1 MNFDIQCEVVVNFNC
16 IITGFAVWSK
26 CPDFGERI
34 PRGFYDNSISISEGL
49 TSMCKVGVIVVL
61 VALGMLLAADLGG
74 LSAQTTDTDIERR
87 FNELRREYLE
97 DRAESIDWWLT
108 GVTVIIGFFAIIIA
122 VYGYFGHRAFE
133 KLKAEAMQYV
143 AEVKRHVADAK
154 RYADEMRQRLVI
166 AREVGAEIEGIRE
179 KASAEEFDNNE
190 ELEKALLELLQT
202 PNLSFID
209 KAIADAYTLQRD
221 GKINQAIEKWR
232 SIANIAE
239 GMDEVLAARA
249 WFSAGYLLAT
259 KEMWEKAIA
268 AYDKAIDLNQ
278 DGNASPYNNRGAA
291 QFELG
296 RYQAA
301 INDFAEAIRLRP
313 DLVDAY
319 YNQGTAWLA
328 LDEFDRAVSCFDEVI
343 RLKPDYMAHN
353 QRGTAKSKLGQY
365 KAALNDFDKAI
376 KLNPDEAGL
385 FSNRGMME
393 LELGEHEAAF
403 ADFDRAI
410 QLQPDLADAYY
421 NQGIARLDLGKH
433 SDAVSSFDEVIRL
446 RPDVT
451 GAYLNR
457 GEAKVGLDRI
467 EEAKSDFRK
476 ALELAEQQEAGN
488 LVVAIEERLQDL
500 NEME

>member
-1 MNFDIQCEVVVNFNC
+1 
-16 IITGFAVWSK
+16 
-26 CPDFGERI
+26 
-34 PRGFYDNSISISEGL
+34 
-49 TSMCKVGVIVVL
+49 MCKIGVIIVL
-61 VALGMLLAADLGG
+61 VALGVLLSADLGG
-74 LSAQTTDTDIERR
+74 LSAQTTDTDSERR
-87 FNELRREYLE
+87 FNELRREYLD
-97 DRAESIDWWLT
+97 DRAESVDWWLT
-108 GVTVIIGFFAIIIA
+108 GVTIIIGFFAIIIA

-143 AEVKRHVADAK
+143 GEVKRHVADAK
-154 RYADEMRQRLVI
+154 RYADEMRQHLVI

-179 KASAEEFDNNE
+179 KANAEEFDNNE

-249 WFSAGYLLAT
+249 WFSTGYLFGT

-278 DGNASPYNNRGAA
+278 YGSASPYNNRGAA
-291 QFELG
+291 QLELG

-301 INDFAEAIRLRP
+301 IDDFAEAIRLQP
-313 DLVDAY
+313 DFADAY

-328 LDEFDRAVSCFDEVI
+328 LNEFNLAVSCFDEVI
-343 RLKPDYMAHN
+343 RLKPDFAAYN
-353 QRGTAKSKLGQY
+353 QRGLAKIKLSQY
-365 KAALNDFDKAI
+365 KTALNDFDKAI
-376 KLNPDEAGL
+376 ELNPDEAGP
-385 FSNRGMME
+385 FINRGMVKF
-393 LELGEHEAAF
+393 ELGEHEAAF

-410 QLQPDLADAYY
+410 QLQPDFAGAYY
-421 NQGIARLDLGKH
+421 NQGVARLDLGKH
-433 SDAVSSFDEVIRL
+433 SDAISSFDEVIRL
-446 RPDVT
+446 EPDLT

-457 GEAKVGLDRI
+457 GEAKVGLNQI

-476 ALELAEQQEAGN
+476 ALGLAEQQGDEN
-488 LVVAIEERLQDL
+488 LMAAIVERLGEL
-500 NEME
+500 NEIE